1 MKELFTQTWF
11 LIQKDILLEWRQ
23 RYAISGILLYV
34 LSSVMVA
41 YLAFMRIDATAWV
54 AVFWI
59 ILLFASVNAVAKSF
73 VQESSGRLL
82 YYYTVVSP
90 QAVILSKLI
99 YNVVLLLLL
108 SALALGVYSL
118 LLGNP
123 VENLPLFIVA
133 VVLGATGFS
142 FCFTLI
148 AAIAS
153 KTGNRNATLMPI
165 LSFPV
170 VIPILGLLMV
180 LSKNAV
186 AGIETQNTMH
196 DIRNLL
202 AIDAVLAGLSF
213 ILFPYLWKD

>member
-1 MKELFTQTWF
+1 MKDLLRQTWF
-11 LIQKDILLEWRQ
+11 LLKKDIVLEWRQ
-23 RYAISGILLYV
+23 RYALSGILLYV

-41 YLAFMRIDATAWV
+41 YLAFAGADTAAWV

-59 ILLFASVNAVAKSF
+59 ILLFASVNALTKSF
-73 VQESSGRLL
+73 VQENPGRLL
-82 YYYTVVSP
+82 YYYTMVSP
-90 QAVILSKLI
+90 QAVILSKLV
-99 YNVVLLLLL
+99 YNVVLLLVL
-108 SALALGVYSL
+108 SGLALGVYSL

-123 VENLPLFIVA
+123 VQNMGLFLTAVA
-133 VVLGATGFS
+133 LGATGFS

-186 AGIETQNTMH
+186 AGIHTANTLR
-196 DIRNLL
+196 DIGNLL
-202 AIDAVLAGLSF
+202 AIDVVLALLSV
-213 ILFPYLWKD
+213 ILFPYLWRD

>member
-1 MKELFTQTWF
+1 MKEVFTQAWF

-34 LSSVMVA
+34 LSSVMVV
-41 YLAFMRIDATAWV
+41 YLAFMQIDATAWV
-54 AVFWI
+54 AVFWV
-59 ILLFASVNAVAKSF
+59 ILLFASVNAITKSF

-123 VENLPLFIVA
+123 VVNMPLFIVA
-133 VVLGATGFS
+133 VLLGATGFS